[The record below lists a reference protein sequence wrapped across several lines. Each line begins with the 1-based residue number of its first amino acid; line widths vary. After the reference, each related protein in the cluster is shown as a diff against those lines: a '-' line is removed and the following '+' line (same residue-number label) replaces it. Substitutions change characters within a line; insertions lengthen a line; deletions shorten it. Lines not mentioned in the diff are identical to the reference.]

1 MNTTANKT
9 IALAA
14 PAPRKGTQKI
24 KTRLA
29 SAAAA
34 SLFGL
39 AAIAGTVLTCAAPA
53 NASSAAPSTQIA
65 QQEPAGPGTEQQEPT
80 GPQAGQPFSGDPYP
94 ESNPFPSLPGNPW
107 K

>member
-1 MNTTANKT
+1 
-9 IALAA
+9 L
-14 PAPRKGTQKI
+14 I

-53 NASSAAPSTQIA
+53 NASSGAPSASASSADPSDNGSSAGARDSKIA
-65 QQEPAGPGTEQQEPT
+65 PPKPARPET
-80 GPQAGQPFSGDPYP
+80 GQPFSKNPYP
-94 ESNPFPSLPGNPW
+94 QVNPFPGLPGNPW
-107 K
+107 IK